1 MQFTSSNLKLASF
14 LPLAATVS
22 ATSGPA
28 TFYLP
33 GGGTGACGN
42 SIQNSD
48 FSVALSS
55 VNYDNGAHCG
65 QDITVTFQGKSITV
79 KVEDLCPG
87 CASNGIDLT
96 EGAFESLANK
106 DIGVI
111 DVTWSFD

>member
-1 MQFTSSNLKLASF
+1 MLI
-14 LPLAATVS
+14 PVS
-22 ATSGPA
+22 A

-55 VNYDNGAHCG
+55 ANYDNGAH
-65 QDITVTFQGKSITV
+65 FQGKSITV

-106 DIGVI
+106 DLGVI